1 MFYVDT
7 SVLVAALVVE
17 AHSDRVVDW
26 LGEQPSQTLHTS
38 DWSITEFSSALS
50 VKMRTGQ
57 IGLDQRSFALA
68 AFADLI
74 DESFNILPV
83 SANHFHLAARFSD
96 RHDLSIK
103 AGDALHAAIASDNR
117 VTLCTLDRRLAKAG
131 SVLGVMTHLL

>member
-26 LGEQPSQTLHTS
+26 LSEQPSQTLHTS
-38 DWSITEFSSALS
+38 DWSIAEFSSALS

-57 IGLDQRSFALA
+57 IGPDQRAFALA

-74 DESFNILPV
+74 DESFSILPI

-96 RHDLSIK
+96 RHDLSIT
-103 AGDALHAAIASDNR
+103 AGDALHSAIASDNR
-117 VTLCTLDRRLAKAG
+117 VTLCTLDRRLAEAG
-131 SVLGVMTHLL
+131 LALGAMTHLL